1 MGKPTVSANGLTV
14 ITKGNKAKL
23 QSTIPD
29 ICSIP
34 GPNGKIPIPFMNT
47 AKSEDL
53 SGGTVTVQ
61 IEGQSVAVMGSV
73 ISKSSGDAAGVL
85 GGIISGGTEGK
96 ATTIMFSP
104 DVIMEMRPVIRKT
117 DMAIMNDINTI
128 SLSGWDV
135 ADVSDATGKEWI
147 TFLTLNSKTQ
157 KPLNG
162 INLKI
167 TLPDGSEGQFVS
179 APGGK
184 IIVSDIDP
192 GSCSVKLDDDN
203 EDYVIGI
210 TQGCVISGLPTKSL
224 HEILID
230 VAEKR
235 PTSS

>member
-1 MGKPTVSANGLTV
+1 MAKPTVSANGLSV
-14 ITKGNKAKL
+14 VHAGNKAKL

-29 ICSIP
+29 VCSIP

-53 SGGTVTVQ
+53 SAGTVTVQ
-61 IEGQSVAVMGSV
+61 IEGSSVAVMGSM

-96 ATTIMFSP
+96 AMTIMFSP

-117 DMAIMNDINTI
+117 DMAIMNDINTVC
-128 SLSGWDV
+128 LSGWDLG
-135 ADVSDATGKEWI
+135 DVSGETGLEWI
-147 TFLTLNSKTQ
+147 TFLTLNSKTL
-157 KPLNG
+157 KPVTG
-162 INLKI
+162 VKLKI
-167 TLPDGSEGQFVS
+167 TLTDGSEEQFVS

-192 GSCSVKLDDDN
+192 GSCSVTLDEGN
-203 EDYVIGI
+203 EDYIIEINANCTV
-210 TQGCVISGLPTKSL
+210 SGLGTKKQ

-230 VAEKR
+230 ISEKR
-235 PTSS
+235 SLSS